1 MMELSPILVEQLIF
15 GGEAQRR
22 RTQDS
27 PVLPDVWA
35 YFATPSVDTTERG
48 LLGPPPPAPAARP
61 ETASKKPAKATK
73 KTAKKTTK
81 KSAQRSKASAE
92 TAAEAADDEVGP
104 IDLLLTPQR
113 DAGPARLAAQLRRR
127 LGRAREET
135 GARQPARIAYT
146 QTYVVARI
154 YFDEVV
160 RVLLPLTPWWRK
172 YVWRKVF
179 DEPSP
184 TDAGPRTL
192 ADLLAR
198 LALEDFVEQLG
209 EWTRAQSPG
218 LYPVGRFRPRRWAEG
233 EERFDD
239 DLIWM
244 VRIAGAI
251 QWARDLTEAEVEEQ
265 RIHRDP
271 KGRIDSL
278 PLTPDPRGG
287 GFQIDWRPI
296 VAAAGELLDSD
307 LTGLEWPPEEESGEG
322 PRTPEPP
329 ALWMVNRNRHASR
342 AVKES
347 RRAIKADAAT
357 QLFGISCRDMTWAV
371 IDSGID
377 ASHPAF
383 FERSGEARPTED
395 GAKPP
400 EKHWSERTRVVKTY
414 DFTRIRPLLD
424 QEVVREL
431 LNAPDVLA
439 QAFGDPKLDDQ
450 LAGIRALIHREDQVD
465 TVRKRAGAG
474 RFDPSRGRL
483 RAALK
488 ELTQRLES
496 GLEIDW
502 QLLEPL
508 LRVPHE
514 DLIYEIPLSSHGTH
528 VAGILAADW
537 GEVQGV
543 CPDIKLYDLRVLDP
557 HGPNDEFT
565 VLAAL
570 QFVQWVNKRTEGLA
584 IQGANLSLSIR
595 HEVTNYACGRT
606 PVCGE
611 CERLIASG
619 VVVVAAAGNAG
630 WDDDLAR
637 VAVGAGYRVV
647 SITDPGNAEEV
658 ITVGATH
665 RDRPHSYGVS
675 FFSSRGPTG
684 DGRSKPDLVAPGEK
698 ISSSV
703 PEGSGLKRED
713 GTSMAAPHVSGAAA
727 LLMARHRELI
737 GRPRRVKEILCCTA
751 TDLGRTRDFQGAGM
765 LDVLRALQSV

>member
-1 MMELSPILVEQLIF
+1 MELSPILVEQLIF
-15 GGEAQRR
+15 GGEANRR

-35 YFATPSVDTTERG
+35 YFATPSADADGRG
-48 LLGPPPPAPAARP
+48 LLGPPASGPKKKARRP
-61 ETASKKPAKATK
+61 RP
-73 KTAKKTTK
+73 
-81 KSAQRSKASAE
+81 
-92 TAAEAADDEVGP
+92 VP
-104 IDLLLTPQR
+104 LDLLLTPQR

-127 LGRAREET
+127 LERARK
-135 GARQPARIAYT
+135 GRRGLLPARIAYT
-146 QTYVVARI
+146 QTYVVARL

-179 DEPSP
+179 AASSEEE
-184 TDAGPRTL
+184 GEPRTL
-192 ADLLAR
+192 EELLANLDAR
-198 LALEDFVEQLG
+198 DVVAQLS
-209 EWTRAQSPG
+209 EWSLAQSPG
-218 LYPVGRFRPRRWAEG
+218 LYPVGRFRPRRWGEG
-233 EERFDD
+233 EERFED
-239 DLIWM
+239 DLLWM
-244 VRIAGAI
+244 LRIVGAI
-251 QWARDLTEAEVEEQ
+251 QWARELTQAERKAQKVEVDAQ
-265 RIHRDP
+265 
-271 KGRIDSL
+271 GRVRSL
-278 PLTPDPRGG
+278 PLAPDPRDPSLE
-287 GFQIDWRPI
+287 IVDYRPL
-296 VAAAGELLDSD
+296 VAAAGELLASK
-307 LTGLEWPPEEESGEG
+307 LAGLEWVPAEDEG
-322 PRTPEPP
+322 ASRVPEPA
-329 ALWMVNRNRHASR
+329 ALWTVNRNRSASR

-383 FERSGEARPTED
+383 FEKSAAESPAPEGE
-395 GAKPP
+395 KPP
-400 EKHWSERTRVVKTY
+400 EKHWSERTRVVRTY

-431 LNAPDVLA
+431 LNADDVVA
-439 QAFGDPKLDDQ
+439 QSFGDPKLDNQ
-450 LAGIRALIHREDQVD
+450 LAGIRVLIHREDQVD
-465 TVRKRAGAG
+465 AVRKRAGAG
-474 RFDPSRGRL
+474 RFDPSRRRL
-483 RAALK
+483 RSQLEEMSKRLK
-488 ELTQRLES
+488 D

-514 DLIYEIPLSSHGTH
+514 DQIYEVPLSSHGTH

-537 GEVQGV
+537 GEVQGI
-543 CPDIKLYDLRVLDP
+543 CPDIRLYDLRVLDP

-570 QFVQWVNKRTEGLA
+570 QFVHWMNQRTEGLA

-595 HEVTNYACGRT
+595 HEVANYACGRT
-606 PVCGE
+606 PVCEE
-611 CERLIASG
+611 CERLVAAG

-630 WDDDLAR
+630 WDDELAR
-637 VAVGAGYRVV
+637 LAVGAGYRVV

-665 RDRPHSYGVS
+665 RERPHSYGVS

-684 DGRSKPDLVAPGEK
+684 DGREKPDLVAPGEK
-698 ISSSV
+698 ISSTV

-737 GRPRRVKEILCCTA
+737 GQPRRVKEILCRTA
-751 TDLGRTRDFQGAGM
+751 TDLGRKRDFQGAGM

>member
-1 MMELSPILVEQLIF
+1 MELSPILVEQLIF
-15 GGEAQRR
+15 GGESQRR

-35 YFATPSVDTTERG
+35 YFATPSADRTERD
-48 LLGPPPPAPAARP
+48 LLGPPP
-61 ETASKKPAKATK
+61 TAAKATRRK
-73 KTAKKTTK
+73 P
-81 KSAQRSKASAE
+81 RP
-92 TAAEAADDEVGP
+92 VP

-113 DAGPARLAAQLRRR
+113 DAGPARLASQLRRR
-127 LGRAREET
+127 LARARKGT
-135 GARQPARIAYT
+135 RGRQPARIAYT
-146 QTYVVARI
+146 QTYVVARL
-154 YFDEVV
+154 YFEEVV

-179 DEPSP
+179 TGP
-184 TDAGPRTL
+184 TPAENGAPRTL
-192 ADLLAR
+192 GDLLAK
-198 LALEDFVEQLG
+198 LDKQDVVAQLT
-209 EWTRAQSPG
+209 EWSLGQSPG
-218 LYPVGRFRPRRWAEG
+218 LYPVGRFRPRRWEEG
-233 EERFDD
+233 EERFED
-239 DLIWM
+239 DLLWM
-244 VRIAGAI
+244 LRIVGAI
-251 QWARDLTEAEVEEQ
+251 QWARDLTRAEAKRQQIEL
-265 RIHRDP
+265 DAN
-271 KGRIDSL
+271 GRIRSL
-278 PLTPDPRGG
+278 PLAPDAYDASGTQSVVDYGPL
-287 GFQIDWRPI
+287 
-296 VAAAGELLDSD
+296 AAAAAELLDSE
-307 LTGLEWPPEEESGEG
+307 LEGLEWARRQAGE
-322 PRTPEPP
+322 PRAPEP
-329 ALWMVNRNRHASR
+329 ASLWMVSRNRQASR

-383 FERSGEARPTED
+383 FEREEEAPPAGEGGEA
-395 GAKPP
+395 AA
-400 EKHWSERTRVVKTY
+400 KHWSERTRVVKTY

-431 LNAPDVLA
+431 LNARDVLS
-439 QAFGDPKLDDQ
+439 QSFGDVRLDNQ
-450 LAGIRALIHREDQVD
+450 LAGIRALIYREDQVD
-465 TVRKRAGAG
+465 TVRKKAGAD

-488 ELTQRLES
+488 ELSVRLES

-514 DLIYEIPLSSHGTH
+514 DLIYEVPQSSHGTH

-537 GEVQGV
+537 GEVEGV
-543 CPDIKLYDLRVLDP
+543 CPDIRLYDLRVLDP

-606 PVCGE
+606 PVCEE
-611 CERLIASG
+611 CERLVASG

-630 WDDDLAR
+630 WDDELAR

-684 DGRSKPDLVAPGEK
+684 DGRAKPDLVAPGEK
-698 ISSSV
+698 ISSTT
-703 PEGSGLKRED
+703 PDASGLKRED

-727 LLMARHRELI
+727 LLMSRHRELI
-737 GRPRRVKEILCCTA
+737 GQPRRVKEILCRTA